1 MEKSYKND
9 IGRPGE
15 GLRITAIG
23 AVLNI
28 LLSAVKIA
36 GGLLGHSR
44 ALVADGFHSLSDL
57 STDFVVALGLFYGAR
72 PRDADHPYGH
82 KKIETVAEGVSGVIL
97 LAFAIWMAISAGQA
111 LFGGEL
117 IEPSYATLAIAFVSV
132 ASKEW
137 LYRRTA
143 ELGRKLQSSA
153 LIVNAWHH
161 RSDALTSL
169 AALGAI
175 GLAKIHPVLL
185 VFDPLSCIGISVL
198 VGKIGIDISYKAFR
212 RLIDT
217 APEPEII
224 ERIRAVA
231 SSNKKVLGLH
241 NIRARYIGG
250 QIIADL
256 HIEVDPM
263 LSVQEG
269 HSIASEVEKAISAE
283 LGNIYDITVH
293 VEPICSSQNGH
304 P

>member
-1 MEKSYKND
+1 MEKSYEND
-9 IGRPGE
+9 IGRSGE

-57 STDFVVALGLFYGAR
+57 STDLVVALGLFYGAR
-72 PRDADHPYGH
+72 PRDACHPYGH
-82 KKIETVAEGVSGVIL
+82 KKIETVAEGVSGAIL
-97 LAFAIWMAISAGQA
+97 LVFAIWMAISAGGA

-117 IEPSYATLAIAFVSV
+117 IEPSYAALAIAVVSV

-153 LIVNAWHH
+153 LMANAWHH

-185 VFDPLSCIGISVL
+185 VLDPLACIGISVL
-198 VGKIGIDISYKAFR
+198 VGKIGIDISFKAFR

-224 ERIRAVA
+224 ERIRSVA

-241 NIRARYIGG
+241 NIRARYLGG

-256 HIEVDPM
+256 HIEVDPL

-269 HSIASEVEKAISAE
+269 HSIASEVEKAISVD

-293 VEPICSSQNGH
+293 VEPTYSRQNGH